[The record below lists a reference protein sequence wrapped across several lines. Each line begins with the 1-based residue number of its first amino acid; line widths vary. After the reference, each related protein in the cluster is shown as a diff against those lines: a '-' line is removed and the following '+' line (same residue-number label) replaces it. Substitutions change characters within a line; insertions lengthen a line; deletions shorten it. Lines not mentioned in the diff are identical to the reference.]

1 MVELILSLIIIV
13 VATLAYLLRQE
24 VKEHQQVLDRFR
36 SNPQDWTDS
45 SPELLHSTWKKADDI
60 VAEAELE
67 SLKLTS
73 EKKFELK
80 LFEKRFQER
89 LDQVVKV
96 IENNFSNNLDISRK
110 RHDDFISN
118 LEKQTLTWQ
127 DKLKD
132 QMNSKVNALL
142 LNFEENLTNFLARA
156 EQESLESINLE
167 LRSARQLIDSYK
179 SQQLSLVDEN
189 IVAVLERTMN
199 LVLKQK
205 LTLKDQIELVY
216 EALEKAKLEKFFA

>member
-1 MVELILSLIIIV
+1 MVELILVFIIV
-13 VATLAYLLRQE
+13 VVAALAYFLYQE
-24 VKEHQQVLDRFR
+24 VKEHQQVLDYFR
-36 SNPQDWTDS
+36 SNPQSYSPS
-45 SPELLHSTWKKADDI
+45 SPDLYHTAWKKADEI

-89 LDQVVKV
+89 LDQV
-96 IENNFSNNLDISRK
+96 IEVVEDNLSKNLDVSRK
-110 RHDDFISN
+110 KHDEFILS
-118 LEKQTLTWQ
+118 LEKQTLLWQ
-127 DKLKD
+127 EGLKD

>member
-1 MVELILSLIIIV
+1 MVELILALIIVV
-13 VATLAYLLRQE
+13 VATLAYFLRQE
-24 VKEHQQVLDRFR
+24 VKEHQQVLDYFR
-36 SNPQDWTDS
+36 SNPQSYSLQPD
-45 SPELLHSTWKKADDI
+45 LLHSAWKKADDI

-67 SLKLTS
+67 SLKLLS
-73 EKKFELK
+73 EKKFELR

-89 LDQVVKV
+89 LDQVIKV
-96 IENNFSNNLDISRK
+96 VEDNLSKNLDVSRK
-110 RHDDFISN
+110 RHDEFILS
-118 LEKQTLTWQ
+118 LEKQTLSWQ